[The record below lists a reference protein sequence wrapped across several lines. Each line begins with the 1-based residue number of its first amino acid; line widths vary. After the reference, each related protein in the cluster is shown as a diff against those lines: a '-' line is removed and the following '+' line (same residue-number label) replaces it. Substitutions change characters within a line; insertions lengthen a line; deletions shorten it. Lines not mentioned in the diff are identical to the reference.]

1 MKNQYKTMV
10 GAILFPLLYVETS
23 TAAVSFVDGVVDT
36 RAVSTVGNQGSSSGV
51 ETDNPPAINGNS
63 GVLSQSA
70 SASAGPVAPGAV
82 ITLPGTTRVLRAE
95 SMSQIDF
102 NEPNGVSGNVFLG
115 FYEDATGLGT
125 YATNGVSDFSTQ
137 FTVDEPT
144 DYELMGSYNVF
155 PEDPVWKL
163 QLIGASGV
171 LVNASTEGG
180 ATSGTFNFSGTLLPG
195 TTYQL
200 TATVSANFTTGDV
213 SGTRESMIDSTLTF
227 PGLGEPNQD
236 PEETAVPIWSFP
248 TAVMMGLGLLTIA
261 RYRKQLR

>member
-1 MKNQYKTMV
+1 
-10 GAILFPLLYVETS
+10 
-23 TAAVSFVDGVVDT
+23 
-36 RAVSTVGNQGSSSGV
+36 
-51 ETDNPPAINGNS
+51 
-63 GVLSQSA
+63 
-70 SASAGPVAPGAV
+70 
-82 ITLPGTTRVLRAE
+82 
-95 SMSQIDF
+95 MSQIDF

-125 YATNGVSDFSTQ
+125 YATNGLSDFSTQ

-144 DYELMGSYNVF
+144 DYELTGSYNVF

-163 QLIGASGV
+163 QLIGASGA

-180 ATSGTFNFSGTLLPG
+180 ATSGTFNISGTLLPG

-227 PGLGEPNQD
+227 PGLGEPNEE

-248 TAVMMGLGLLTIA
+248 TAIMMGLGLLTIA